1 MNRTFADRTKTQ
13 EERCITLSDTM
24 ARELVVN
31 AIRSAYLFK
40 PEVVAAGIMIAHGVT
55 YDQAHQALCRPC
67 ARMVGIDIAVKNAVM
82 NAFDSA
88 FKGCLTPNNTS
99 GL

>member
-1 MNRTFADRTKTQ
+1 MNRTFADRTRTQ
-13 EERCITLSDTM
+13 EENCVKLPDTT
-24 ARELVVN
+24 AREIVVN

-40 PEVVAAGIMIAHGVT
+40 PEVVAAGIIIAHGVT
-55 YDQAHQALCRPC
+55 YDQAHEALCRPS
-67 ARMVGIDIAVKNAVM
+67 AKMVGVDISVKNAVM

>member
-13 EERCITLSDTM
+13 EERCIELPGTV
-24 ARELVVN
+24 ARQLIAD

-55 YDQAHQALCRPC
+55 YDQAHEALCRPC
-67 ARMVGIDIAVKNAVM
+67 AKMVGVDSSVKNAVM

-99 GL
+99 AL